1 MIRFVTGLA
10 TGLAIAYL
18 TAPNSGQASRDTLVD
33 FTKDKAKR
41 YKQIKEQLDETVA
54 QVNHL
59 INVVKSQM
67 GPSIQSLFTN
77 KQATS

>member
-18 TAPNSGQASRDTLVD
+18 TAPNPGKASRDTLVD
-33 FTKDKAKR
+33 FAKDKAKR

-59 INVVKSQM
+59 TNVVKSQT
-67 GPSIQSLFTN
+67 GLSIQSLFTN
-77 KQATS
+77 KQAAS